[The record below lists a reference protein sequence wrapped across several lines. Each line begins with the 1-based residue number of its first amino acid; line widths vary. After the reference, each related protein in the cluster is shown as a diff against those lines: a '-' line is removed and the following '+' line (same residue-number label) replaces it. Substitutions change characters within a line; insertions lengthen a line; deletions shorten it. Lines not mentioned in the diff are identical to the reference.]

1 MPHKMCRGL
10 HKGRAAGWGATA
22 YAGRESLTATMTAN
36 HDIEFD
42 PNTYDI
48 EDSED
53 VINLARSIVNG
64 HYPGI
69 LGTIDLDGRPQMR
82 WMSTLAFD
90 EFPVFQTLTTPDSR
104 KVREILAHPD
114 VNWMF
119 FNKDLSLVV
128 NLRGRARVLND
139 GPTLKRIWQR
149 IVDMSHAYFLE
160 HYHKKPGFCAI
171 ETVVETIEVHSPKHN
186 VHFTLKPYELA

>member
-1 MPHKMCRGL
+1 MCTDR
-10 HKGRAAGWGATA
+10 HKGRLADWGGVPYTAG
-22 YAGRESLTATMTAN
+22 ESLTAMNATN
-36 HDIEFD
+36 DIEFD

-53 VINLARSIVNG
+53 VINLAKSIVNG

-69 LGTIDLDGRPQMR
+69 LGTIDAEGKPQMR
-82 WMSTLAFD
+82 WMSTLALD
-90 EFPVFQTLTTPDSR
+90 DFPVFQTLTSPESR
-104 KVREILAHPD
+104 KVQELKEHPE

-128 NLRGRARVLND
+128 NLKGKAKVISD

-171 ETVVETIEVHSPKHN
+171 ETVVESIELHSPKHN
-186 VHFTLKPYELA
+186 VHFTLKPFEMA